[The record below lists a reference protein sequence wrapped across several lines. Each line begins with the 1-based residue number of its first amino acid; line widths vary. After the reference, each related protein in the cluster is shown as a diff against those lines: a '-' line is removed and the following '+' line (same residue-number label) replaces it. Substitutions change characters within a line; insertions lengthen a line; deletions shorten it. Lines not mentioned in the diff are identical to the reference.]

1 MKILIAAAALFI
13 AAPAAAE
20 TLPQIS
26 WKVEKSGPA
35 SNDHPTRKSAVEVR
49 YRGTLMNGKVF
60 DETPAGK
67 TSIFPLKVLI
77 PGWVAVVQQMKRGD
91 IWTVTLPPQF
101 AYGAK
106 GTGDVIPPNATLLF
120 RIELIDFA
128 DMPPAPMEPMTKLP
142 GK

>member
-1 MKILIAAAALFI
+1 MLRFIATAALLI
-13 AAPAAAE
+13 AAPATAE

-26 WKVEKSGPA
+26 YKVEKSGPA

-49 YRGTLMNGKVF
+49 YRGTLTNGKVF
-60 DETPAGK
+60 DETPAGQ
-67 TSIFPLKVLI
+67 TSIFPLKMLI

-106 GTGDVIPPNATLLF
+106 GTGDVIGPNATLLF

-128 DMPPAPMEPMTKLP
+128 DMPPVPAEPMTKLP
-142 GK
+142 GR